1 MAQVLWNDSHR
12 AIAYACSETAPG
24 EVMTLNE
31 AANTVTITNHNTKA
45 VILSAGTTIAA
56 AKTHVLA
63 THPKIG
69 SITS

>member
-12 AIAYACSETAPG
+12 ALAYACSEMAPG

-45 VILSAGTTIAA
+45 VILAGGTTIAA
-56 AKTHVLA
+56 AKTHVA
-63 THPKIG
+63 PVHPKINL
-69 SITS
+69 INT